1 MRRRQYFENDKD
13 FFAGIEFIGDKEID
27 LNDGL
32 DFITLQEN
40 FKVLEINKYFSVN
53 KNELNILKCKPNTLV
68 NLKWEILV
76 TSKEKISLSFRI
88 LQNKKIIDSTRVN
101 GYSELKEVQNFGNTL
116 ISINS
121 KDSFLI
127 QVKNIDLK
135 RPTEKIIIQNARLI
149 LES

>member
-1 MRRRQYFENDKD
+1 MRRRQFFENNKD

-116 ISINS
+116 IPINS